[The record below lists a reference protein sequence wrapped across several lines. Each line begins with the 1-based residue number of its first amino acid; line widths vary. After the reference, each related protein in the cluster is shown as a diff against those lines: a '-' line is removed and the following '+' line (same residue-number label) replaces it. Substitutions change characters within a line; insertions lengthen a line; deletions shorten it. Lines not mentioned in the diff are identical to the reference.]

1 MRRFA
6 STFAALL
13 FGCIAYAVP
22 ALAEWQPSGPIKMMI
37 AFRAGGGAD
46 TQARLIAEELEV
58 RKGWK
63 IIPENVTGKG
73 GANMANALKKEP
85 GDGLSI
91 GMAVIETFVYNTL
104 ANPKIGYSTKDF
116 TYITTTAPTQM
127 GIVARADKGW
137 KSLDDLVAAAKAG
150 QKVSV
155 SAMSPRLAD
164 GVYMI
169 SQHYGIDLNTVM
181 VKGGKGSMNAIMAGD
196 VDAGWV
202 AGIQAKGVKSGDL
215 VNLASGEGER
225 LAMSPDAAT
234 LSELGMPFAF
244 GATFAFVGPAGMPAD
259 ARKTIAA
266 AVAEILNDSET
277 KAAKMISKAFGPP
290 LVLSGGDFDN
300 MVERAIEQDQALL
313 KATE

>member
-1 MRRFA
+1 MRRFIT
-6 STFAALL
+6 SLAAILL
-13 FGCIAYAVP
+13 GSIAYAVP
-22 ALAEWQPSGPIKMMI
+22 AAAEWQPSGPIKLMI

-46 TQARLIAEELEV
+46 TQARLIAEELEA

-85 GDGLSI
+85 ADGLSI

-104 ANPKIGYSTKDF
+104 ANPKIGYSTRDF

-127 GIVARADKGW
+127 GLVARADKGW
-137 KSLDDLVAAAKAG
+137 NSLDDLVAAAKSG
-150 QKVSV
+150 QKISV

-164 GVYMI
+164 GVYML

-196 VDAGWV
+196 VDAGWI

-215 VNLASGEGER
+215 VNLASGEAER

-234 LSELGMPFAF
+234 LGELGMPFAF
-244 GATFAFVGPAGMPAD
+244 GATFAIVGPTGMPGD
-259 ARKTIAA
+259 ARETIAG
-266 AVAEILNDSET
+266 AVAEILNDPET

-290 LVLSGGDFDN
+290 LILAGSDFDN
-300 MVERAIEQDQALL
+300 LVERAIEQDQALL